1 MVKEFNLLISAVGGQ
16 GGLLLSR
23 VIGNAALRA
32 GFNVRIGE
40 TLGMAQR
47 GGSVFSFVRLGSE
60 VYSPLIPAGQVH
72 VLISL
77 EPVEGLRAARFLSP
91 EHTKMAL
98 INTSPVPPTPVTLG
112 VAKYPDSRTI
122 LEYFQRLSKDTLAFD
137 VTSLAKRVGSAKV
150 VNSVMLGSLC
160 ATRLLPVPLDVVKKT
175 LEEIVPTAFIKVN
188 REAFQIG
195 MKSVHE
201 ASFRSRN

>member
-1 MVKEFNLLISAVGGQ
+1 MIKEFNLLISAVGGQ

-23 VIGNAALRA
+23 IIGNAALRV

-60 VYSPLIPAGQVH
+60 VRSPMIPAGQTH
-72 VLISL
+72 VLIAL

-91 EHTKMAL
+91 EHTEIAL
-98 INTSPVPPTPVTLG
+98 INTETVHPIPVILGATL
-112 VAKYPDSRTI
+112 YPNLKTI
-122 LEYFQRLSKDTLAFD
+122 FNYLQRLSKNVLAFNA
-137 VTSLAKRVGSAKV
+137 TSLAERAGSAKV
-150 VNSVMLGSLC
+150 MNTVMLGRLC
-160 ATRLLPVPLDVVKKT
+160 ATELLPVPTDVVKTT

-188 REAFQIG
+188 KKAFQLGI
-195 MKSVHE
+195 KC
-201 ASFRSRN
+201 